1 MPKNGCFSSRRFH
14 GIQDKKKRKEVATT
28 MSLFPLIKKRKKK
41 SLSQKLLPISQWP
54 SVAVRRLGK

>member
-41 SLSQKLLPISQWP
+41 AFLRSFYLEVNGHP
-54 SVAVRRLGK
+54 